1 MIVVGIDT
9 GKRGGVA
16 ILSERKVKLINTPEE
31 PIGMADIIGSVTNSA
46 YIEHEDLFVYI
57 ENVHAFPTD
66 TRSSAFKFGMNYGMW
81 WGILA
86 SYKITPVK
94 VHPRNWMKEY
104 TPLPKEKLPR
114 KRELK
119 ERGQRMYPDVKVT
132 LRTSDALLIARYG
145 LITEKEKEN
154 ERDT

>member
-1 MIVVGIDT
+1 MIIAGIDP
-9 GKRGGVA
+9 GKKGGVA
-16 ILSERKVKLINTPEE
+16 VLNGKKAKLINTPEE
-31 PIGMADIIGSVTNSA
+31 PIGMANVIRSA
-46 YIEHEDLFVYI
+46 INEAYVDNEDLYVYI

-86 SYKITPVK
+86 SNKITPVK
-94 VHPRNWMKEY
+94 VHPRIWMKEY

-145 LITEKEKEN
+145 LITEKEK
-154 ERDT
+154 